1 MPVAAGPQ
9 SPRDVA
15 RGSFP
20 GRFVLATIRDVARA
34 ANVSIATVSRVFN
47 NNPLVSGETAQ
58 RVLESAAALDYW
70 PNGAARSLTTN
81 QSHTFGVLLPD
92 LFGEFYSEIIRGID
106 SVVHERRY
114 QLLFSSSHASGE
126 EVLGAA
132 RAMLGRID
140 GLLMMAPD
148 AASIETVERIRKRI
162 TVVLLNP
169 GFAVP
174 GCDAVSVDN
183 FGGAHA
189 VTSHL
194 LGLGHREVALVA
206 GPAGNRDA
214 EERARG
220 FRRALADGGLEP
232 AAALVVPGDFRETS
246 GYAAA
251 RRILARHP
259 RPTAVF
265 AANDNMAIGLL
276 SALREAG
283 VRVPG
288 DVAVAGF
295 DNQTTTRY
303 LNPALTTVDVDTFA
317 LGREAVTLMLEN
329 LDDDDTDRPRTNRV
343 LPARLTIRESCG
355 ALPAGRSM
363 P

>member
-1 MPVAAGPQ
+1 M
-9 SPRDVA
+9 
-15 RGSFP
+15 
-20 GRFVLATIRDVARA
+20 ATIRDVARA

-58 RVLESAAALDYW
+58 RVLESATALDYW

-106 SVVHERRY
+106 SVVHARRY
-114 QLLFSSSHASGE
+114 QLLFSSSHASSDD
-126 EVLGAA
+126 VLGAA

-148 AASIETVERIRKRI
+148 AASIETVERIRRRI

-169 GFAVP
+169 SVAVP
-174 GCDAVSVDN
+174 GCSSVSVDN
-183 FGGAHA
+183 YGGARL
-189 VTSHL
+189 VTDHL
-194 LGLGHREVALVA
+194 LGLGHSEVAMIA
-206 GPAGNRDA
+206 GPVGNRDA

-220 FRRALADGGLEP
+220 FRRALVDAGLDP
-232 AAALVVPGDFRETS
+232 GAAQVVPGDFRESS

-251 RRILARHP
+251 RRILGRRP

-283 VRVPG
+283 LQVPG

-303 LNPALTTVDVDTFA
+303 LNPPLTT
-317 LGREAVTLMLEN
+317 
-329 LDDDDTDRPRTNRV
+329 
-343 LPARLTIRESCG
+343 
-355 ALPAGRSM
+355 
-363 P
+363 

>member
-1 MPVAAGPQ
+1 MPVSAGPAR
-9 SPRDVA
+9 PREVA
-15 RGSFP
+15 RGSIP
-20 GRFVLATIRDVARA
+20 GSIALATIRDVARA

-47 NNPLVSGETAQ
+47 NNPLVTGETAQ
-58 RVLESAAALDYW
+58 RVLESAASLDYW
-70 PNGAARSLTTN
+70 PNGAARSLTTSL
-81 QSHTFGVLLPD
+81 SHTFGVLLPD

-106 SVVHERRY
+106 SVVHERHY
-114 QLLFSSSHASGE
+114 QLLFSSSHASGD

-140 GLLMMAPD
+140 GLLMMVPD

-169 GFAVP
+169 SVAVP
-174 GCDAVSVDN
+174 GCSSVSVDN
-183 FGGAHA
+183 YGGARL
-189 VTSHL
+189 VTDHL
-194 LGLGHREVALVA
+194 LGLGHREVAMVA

-220 FRRALADGGLEP
+220 FRRALVDAGLDP
-232 AAALVVPGDFRETS
+232 GTAQVVPGDFREAS

-251 RRILARHP
+251 RRILARRP

-283 VRVPG
+283 LQVPG

-303 LNPALTTVDVDTFA
+303 LNPPLTTVDVDTFA
-317 LGREAVTLMLEN
+317 LGREAVTLMLEY
-329 LDDDDTDRPRTNRV
+329 LDDEDNGRPSVNRV
-343 LPARLTIRESCG
+343 LPASLTIRESCG
-355 ALPAGRSM
+355 ASPAGRSM
-363 P
+363 R